1 MARQDINIGVEGNDG
16 TGDSIRESFRKVNE
30 NFQEIYAI
38 FGQSGTISF
47 TALSDTPDSL
57 LPNTIPLVKT
67 DGSGLDLVEL
77 ASNSALDSQATDTI
91 TFSYSVPGKL
101 VISTGFTQLSD
112 DTSPGLGAPL
122 NAAAN
127 AIANIAV
134 SEEAAQQFND
144 IHNTNINIDDLVINK
159 GYADRR
165 YISSGLPIRV
175 SPEPLTQDPYKLNIS
190 RYLNGDIEVV
200 NHGYDTSI
208 NGLKFV
214 FDSIYNDPINLNS
227 EEAATE
233 IIEGNTYKIKAAGN
247 VPWLSIGADFGTVGE
262 VFTAT
267 GTTSATGVVQPVY
280 FLRYV
285 SENLLS
291 VFLTREDA
299 AIVSDTEADAAKTY
313 VSGIKADDDIHQMV
327 DTGVDPN
334 LEGNFLSDVAMPR
347 DAIVRRQGDTMEGI
361 LTLSDHPGELS
372 GFGKPNGADDLQAAT
387 KFYVD
392 NAGYAST
399 QNLFVSL
406 DGDDRMVGVPPG
418 KEGASLNYAF
428 RTINAAARRAEE
440 IIKTSAPEPGP
451 YFQTVTKEENDS
463 PAEVTTRGF
472 AGTDNWGGIQTG
484 DLIKINREYL
494 IKEVSGWIKYTFPD
508 FVYDID
514 LCERDTGLILDAL
527 EYDIRRGLTANF
539 LSIQAAERYYSSVS
553 GRVAITQQKDQTLGA
568 IAQLSLF
575 VDAVLRNKLYN
586 EKEIDFVTLSGDSDE
601 RARVQTNT
609 DHGLVDG
616 DQIIFKNMGGMVE
629 IEGQSAYVKNIA
641 SDDIALDGK
650 IIELY
655 KDANLLELWD
665 ISSYTPYTAGGVLG
679 QVFQDRVDDFDSIK
693 IDQTFDQPNAD
704 DTARLAIT
712 GDGGKIDQIIDI
724 MRDGINA
731 APDIVYGMNYKLVL
745 DNGSRAFVDQADPD
759 NTDTLPGKIMIGN
772 ISGAEGRIVKVTNND
787 GTEDNN
793 DTFELIQLNG
803 KDFAVNETVRY
814 GNFVKQKQVT
824 IFVESGI
831 YEEDLP
837 IKISNNVSL
846 KGDEFRRVII
856 RPKRRVSQSPWADT
870 YFFRD
875 NEFDEIPLATT
886 GSPFYNQTGELQGY
900 FGRHYLSNNELA
912 KNTGPTLVN
921 PGDYEIAAEVMSLNK
936 KFIQEEV
943 IHYVDNNKNEL
954 LYNRNTC
961 RRDLRLVLDAVAYD
975 VATGSNYKT
984 VTAGLAYQRANNAYN
999 LAYERQNTIIALT
1012 EAKSQV
1018 GALAAVVADVTA
1030 GTRSNAAFDEI
1041 IDIINNNTPD
1051 ALTYPVPSVLPSTD
1065 ADDAHTRLANNKTFI
1080 QKEVVAWI
1088 EENFPLLDYNVAK
1101 CERDVGYIVDALAYD
1116 ILYGGNSAT
1125 RAAAESYFVG
1135 AISQLGVGERD
1146 ATVAAYDR
1154 LGDVVDE
1161 IVRGVAVTPSTG
1173 NLEVQDTSGNNASA
1187 TEGTALNNLV
1197 NIIETVISE
1206 GDLVNLPVETQP
1218 SIVYVDDGIENAANS
1233 IVTNRNTIV
1242 DDVIEYLDNNIIFIY
1257 NTEKCYRDVGL
1268 IVDAIIKD
1276 LLRGGQEFALEAQGE
1291 YYSNYILQYNIDE
1304 NDDTA
1309 GFGGQAN
1316 ITKAAMQHIATL
1328 TSDLLAGIAPA
1339 KNVNEDPDVSL
1350 GAAETGTVTL
1360 VDGLVDLVTFAFEPG
1375 YNPPKRNDDDQVDAF
1390 MMSDASILRNVTVQG
1405 QGGFMVV
1412 LDPEGQILTK
1422 SPYIQTGSSF
1432 SKSDNEKRFR
1442 GGMYVDAFTG
1452 NIPVYVPQNINTGSY
1467 NGSGKIS
1474 NFELWVRSE
1483 EGQGLFIRP
1492 PELPCPFY
1500 VEGRRFQVNAISD
1513 YDSGNGWCKIYLDSD
1528 SNDGV
1533 GYDESQFPDGLYYRD
1548 IFLQTAGN
1556 RSMLGNDFTQINDL
1570 GYGLV
1575 TNNGAF
1581 SEMVSMFTYYCQAA
1595 YYAKNGSEIR
1605 SLNGSNG
1612 YGFFGLVAEG
1622 ADPNE
1627 IPDQVT
1633 LRDPMV
1639 VPAKAY
1645 TTPDTTNAF
1654 EESSLFVTDMR
1665 YKPTVNSQIT
1675 IDHGGSVGVLNYVI
1689 SNVTNISDSDND
1701 GIEGDSPDDILAVG
1715 NTYSNTVY
1723 RFDLRADDV
1732 SATDFFG
1739 SLRDTVPDGAII
1751 EYRHNFTLAFD
1762 GVRDPSKLV
1771 TRPST
1776 AINFDESDDITYRS
1790 LSFQNVD
1797 TFEQPLAAD
1806 EIFTGIEVGFGFVVP
1821 EIDTGN
1827 LSGGYGSA
1835 QGDTKI
1841 AIKQLP
1847 NPKDRI
1853 RITRDIAGRQPGDPG
1868 YSGGMVFTWYGK
1880 MHRVIDYN
1888 DAGAFTYITIED
1900 QGTNISA
1907 YSGAGV
1913 AVGISPSDR
1922 VLHCGLDTGATAE
1935 ITIAISLC
1943 RATGHDFTQ
1952 IGTGGFNSSNYPN
1965 VILGDPENDLAD
1977 SYSDAPTAT
1986 TAQVWERRKGRVFW
2000 MSTDQYGFF
2009 RVGKFFSVDQS
2020 TGDIEFAGEIG
2031 ITNANSL
2038 GFKRGVTI
2046 NEFSADDS
2054 MADNSGQAVPTEKA
2068 MVGYLNRVL
2077 GWNVGAGSQI
2087 QPAPFGNRIGTGFLP
2102 LNGGS
2107 AMEAD
2112 LDMGSNNITNVALP
2126 GTDGTA
2132 AANKNYVDDKVN
2144 DYDQLEDLR
2153 NIEFN
2158 NIASNDILVATG
2170 AKRLVLTPT
2179 TGGNWSVGDQIGLNN
2194 SSTKLG
2200 TIVDIEPITDS
2211 LLGNQI
2217 IVTYTVDA
2225 GEFVVGE
2232 TLYDKP
2238 NQTVFATISDG
2249 PIDEVANA
2257 TTKKV
2262 GSAADV
2268 TYTDIDVTVE
2278 RDASGATINLQYVAD
2293 SIIDNDV
2300 NSGANIRQSKLLMQA
2315 ADTFDED
2322 NATTGWAGSQ
2332 AKVQA
2337 DLGLAKFSDENFET
2351 TQGFV
2356 RIKNNGI
2363 VFAEIPDLA
2372 QNQLYGRTA
2381 AGTGDASAISFS
2393 DVAKFGDALE
2403 DKDFN
2408 NREWADASVTRLVF
2422 TSRVSVNDGDTIT
2435 QGAAISGT
2443 AQGTV
2448 DNEFI
2453 VYVKNVTG
2461 GNFNTSGTVTD
2472 TTLSTTL
2479 GVPDTANAITDLG
2492 SALIRL
2498 GDGDYATTDISIGT
2512 AGDTI
2517 ARRDDNGKLDA
2528 AGLLIGSYDTIAL
2541 NSTTISFKTP
2551 GGATIFEATGNAS
2564 ADLQTKIPG
2573 HLVLGGIT
2581 NNAGNTAFNESAA
2594 KSGSTSYDV
2603 GSYIASSWMYTNF
2616 IEAASE
2622 SGGNAN
2628 VTTGIGLGAGNGF
2641 TDAAAD
2647 TILLIANG
2655 APRITVKDGSIKM
2668 TENVEI
2674 DTANLTVEGNTY
2686 INAANSV
2693 FRIRNGSDATNRFIV
2708 DTDNGN
2714 TTINGTIT
2722 VAGAAT
2728 FNGNVTIGNAASDT
2742 VTITA
2747 DVASNIIPNNTDRN
2761 IGASGSRWNTMYAQ
2775 TFNGT
2780 ATTAKYADLAE
2791 NYVGDAEYEPGT
2803 VLVFGGDAEVTTTNV
2818 KGDHRVAGVVSTDP
2832 AYLMNSELDAVNTV
2846 AIALTGRV
2854 PCKVIGKVQKGDMLV
2869 TSAIPGYAMVDN
2881 SPGVGRVIGKA
2892 LESKDDSDKGTIEM
2906 VVGRT

>member
-57 LPNTIPLVKT
+57 FPNTVPLVRT
-67 DGSGLDLVEL
+67 DGGALDLVEL
-77 ASNSALDSQATDTI
+77 ASNKALDSQAVDTI
-91 TFSYSVPGKL
+91 TFNYSVPGKL
-101 VISTGFTQLSD
+101 IISTGFTQLSD
-112 DTSPGLGAPL
+112 DTSPSLGAPL
-122 NAAAN
+122 NAASN

-134 SEEAAQQFND
+134 SNEAAQQFND

-175 SPEPLTQDPYKLNIS
+175 APEPLTQDPYKLNIS

-200 NHGYDTSI
+200 DHGYDTSI

-214 FDSIYNDPINLNS
+214 FDSVYNDPTNLNS
-227 EEAATE
+227 ELPATD
-233 IIEGNTYKIKAAGN
+233 IQEGNTYKIKTVGN
-247 VPWLSIGADFGTVGE
+247 VPWLTIGAKFGTVGE

-267 GTTSATGVVQPVY
+267 AQTSATGVVQPVY
-280 FLRYV
+280 FLRFV

-291 VFLTREDA
+291 VFLTRDDA
-299 AIVSDTEADAAKTY
+299 SLVSDTEADAAKTF
-313 VSGIKADDDIHQMV
+313 VSGIKADDDVHQMV
-327 DTGVDPN
+327 DTGVDES
-334 LEGNFLSDVAMPR
+334 LQGNFLSDVAMPR
-347 DAIVRRQGDTMEGI
+347 DAIVRRQGDVMEGI
-361 LTLSDHPGELS
+361 LTLSDHPGELA

-392 NAGYAST
+392 NSGYAST
-399 QNLFVSL
+399 QNIFVSL
-406 DGDDRMVGVPPG
+406 DGDDRMIGVPPG

-428 RTINAAARRAEE
+428 RTINAAAKRAEE
-440 IIKTSAPEPGP
+440 IIRTSAPEPGP
-451 YFQTVTKEENDS
+451 YFQTVTKEEQDS

-472 AGTDNWGGIQTG
+472 AGTDTWGGIQTG

-494 IKEVSGWIKYTFPD
+494 IEELSGWIKYTFPD
-508 FVYDID
+508 FVYNID
-514 LCERDTGLILDAL
+514 LCERDTGLILDAV

-539 LSIQAAERYYSSVS
+539 LSVQAAERYYSSTS
-553 GRVAITQQKDQTLGA
+553 GRLAITQQKTETLGS

-575 VDAVLRNKLYN
+575 VDAILRNKLYN
-586 EKEIDFVTLSGDSDE
+586 EKEIDFITLSGDLDE
-601 RARVQTNT
+601 RARVQTST

-616 DQIIFKNMGGMVE
+616 DQVIFKNMGGMVE
-629 IEGQSAYVKNIA
+629 IEGLSAYVKNIEQ
-641 SDDIALDGK
+641 DDIALDGK
-650 IIELY
+650 VIELY
-655 KDANLLELWD
+655 KDKDLLELWD
-665 ISSYTPYTAGGVLG
+665 ISTFTPYTAGGVLG
-679 QVFQDRVDDFDSIK
+679 QVFQDRVSDFDSIK
-693 IDQTFDQPNAD
+693 VAQTFDDPNAD

-712 GDGGKIDQIIDI
+712 GDGGKFDQIIDI
-724 MRDGINA
+724 MRDGIDA
-731 APDIVYGMNYKLVL
+731 APDLVYGMNYKLVL
-745 DNGSRAFVDQADPD
+745 DNGARTFVDQADPD
-759 NTDTLPGKIMIGN
+759 NTDTLPGKIMVGN

-803 KDFAVNETVRY
+803 KDFSVNETVRY

-824 IFVESGI
+824 IFIESGI

-837 IKISNNVSL
+837 IKLANNVSL

-856 RPKRRVSQSPWADT
+856 RPKKRVSQSPWADT

-875 NEFDEIPLATT
+875 KEFDEIPLAQT
-886 GSPFYNQTGELQGY
+886 GAPFYNQTGELQGY
-900 FGRHYLSNNELA
+900 FGRHYLTNNEA
-912 KNTGPTLVN
+912 PRNTGPTLVN
-921 PGDYEIAAEVMSLNK
+921 TGNYTTAAQVMSLNK
-936 KFIQEEV
+936 TFIQEEV
-943 IHYVDNNKNEL
+943 IHYIDNNKNEL

-961 RRDLRLVLDAVAYD
+961 RRDLRLILDAVAYD
-975 VATGSNYKT
+975 IATGSNYKS

-999 LAYERQNTIIALT
+999 LTYERANTILALN
-1012 EAKSQV
+1012 EARSEV
-1018 GALAAVVADVTA
+1018 NALSNVVADVTA

-1051 ALTYPVPSVLPSTD
+1051 ALVYPTPSSLPTAD
-1065 ADDAHTRLANNKTFI
+1065 ADDAHTRLVNNRTFM
-1080 QKEVVAWI
+1080 QKEIIAWI
-1088 EENFPLLDYNVAK
+1088 EDQFPLLDYNVTK
-1101 CERDVGYIVDALAYD
+1101 CERDVGLIVDALAYD

-1125 RAAAESYFVG
+1125 RIAAESYFVG
-1135 AISQLGVGERD
+1135 TQSQLGVGERD
-1146 ATVAAYDR
+1146 ATVAAYER
-1154 LGDVVDE
+1154 LGDIADA
-1161 IVRGVAVTPSTG
+1161 IVRGVAVTPTTG
-1173 NLEVQDTSGNNASA
+1173 NLETQDTSGNNASA
-1187 TEGTALNNLV
+1187 TEGTQVNSLV

-1206 GDLVNLPVETQP
+1206 GDLDNLPVETAP
-1218 SIVYVDDGIENAANS
+1218 SIVWVTDSTENAANQILTS
-1233 IVTNRNTIV
+1233 TNTIV
-1242 DDVIEYLDNNIIFIY
+1242 DNVITYLDDNIVFIY
-1257 NTEKCYRDVGL
+1257 DSGKCYRDVGL
-1268 IVDAIIKD
+1268 IVDAVIKD
-1276 LLRGGQEFALEAQGE
+1276 LIRGGQEFALEAQGE
-1291 YYSNYILQYNIDE
+1291 YYSNYINSFNIDE
-1304 NDDTA
+1304 NDGSA
-1309 GFGGQAN
+1309 GFGGQAT
-1316 ITKAAMQHIATL
+1316 ITSAAIQHISTL
-1328 TSDLLAGIAPA
+1328 SGDLLAGVAPA
-1339 KNVNEDPDVSL
+1339 QNVNQEPDISL
-1350 GAAETGTVTL
+1350 GTAETGTVAL
-1360 VDGLVDLVTFAFEPG
+1360 VDGLVDLVTFAFDPA
-1375 YNPPKRNDDDQVDAF
+1375 YNPPKRNDDDGMDVF
-1390 MMSDASILRNVTVQG
+1390 MMSDATIVRNCTVQG
-1405 QGGFMVV
+1405 HGGFMVV
-1412 LDPEGQILTK
+1412 LDPAGQILTK

-1452 NIPVYVPQNINTGSY
+1452 NIPVYIPQTINPGTGVQ
-1467 NGSGKIS
+1467 NGKIS

-1500 VEGRRFQVNAISD
+1500 VEGRRYQVNAISD
-1513 YDSGNGWCKIYLDSD
+1513 YDSGNGWCKIYLDAD
-1528 SNDGV
+1528 SNDGT
-1533 GYDESQFPDGLYYRD
+1533 GYDETQFPDGLYYRD

-1633 LRDPMV
+1633 LKDPMV
-1639 VPAKAY
+1639 MPAKAY
-1645 TTPDTTNAF
+1645 TTVDTPNAF

-1665 YKPTVNSQIT
+1665 YTPTINSQIT

-1689 SNVTNISDSDND
+1689 SNVTNMSDTDND
-1701 GIEGDSPDDILAVG
+1701 GVDGNSVDDIVAVG
-1715 NTYSNTVY
+1715 GVYSNRVY
-1723 RFDLRADDV
+1723 RLDLRADDV

-1739 SLRDTVPDGAII
+1739 SLRATVPNGAII
-1751 EYRHNFTLAFD
+1751 EYRHNFTLSFD
-1762 GVRDPSKLV
+1762 GVREPSKLV

-1806 EIFTGIEVGFGFVVP
+1806 EIYSGIEVGFGYVIP
-1821 EIDTGN
+1821 EIDTAN
-1827 LSGGYGSA
+1827 LGSGYGGT

-1841 AIKQLP
+1841 AIKPIP
-1847 NPKDRI
+1847 NPKDVI
-1853 RITRDIAGRQPGDPG
+1853 RITRDTAGRQPGDAG
-1868 YSGGMVFTWYGK
+1868 YTGGMLFTWYGK
-1880 MHRVIDYN
+1880 THRVIDY
-1888 DAGAFTYITIED
+1888 DSSGAFTYITIED
-1900 QGTNISA
+1900 QGTNISGF
-1907 YSGAGV
+1907 SGAGV
-1913 AVGISPSDR
+1913 AVAVTASDR
-1922 VLHCGLDTGATAE
+1922 VLYCGLDDGATAE

-1943 RATGHDFTQ
+1943 RATSHDFTQ
-1952 IGTGGFNSSNYPN
+1952 IGTGGFNDSNYPN

-2054 MADNSGQAVPTEKA
+2054 MSDNSGQAVPTEKA
-2068 MVGYLNRVL
+2068 IVGYINRVL

-2087 QPAPFGNRIGTGFLP
+2087 QLAPAGNRLGVGFLP

-2107 AMEAD
+2107 TMEGD
-2112 LDMGSNNITNVALP
+2112 IDMGTNNITNLALP
-2126 GTDGTA
+2126 GSDGTA

-2158 NIASNDILVATG
+2158 NIATSDVVVATG
-2170 AKRLVLTPT
+2170 YKRIFLTPT
-2179 TGGNWSVGDQIGLNN
+2179 TGGNWNVGDEIGLQN

-2200 TIVDIEPITDS
+2200 TIIDIEPITDS

-2217 IVTYTVDA
+2217 IVTYSEDA
-2225 GEFVVGE
+2225 GQFVIGE

-2238 NQTVFATISDG
+2238 GQSVFATISDG
-2249 PIDEVANA
+2249 PIDEIANA

-2262 GSAADV
+2262 GSAADA
-2268 TYTDIDVTVE
+2268 TYTDIDLTVE

-2293 SIIDNDV
+2293 SIVDNDV
-2300 NSGANIRQSKLLMQA
+2300 NSGANIRQSKLLMET
-2315 ADTFDED
+2315 ADTFVES
-2322 NATTGWAGSQ
+2322 TGWTGP
-2332 AKVQA
+2332 KVQA
-2337 DLGLAKFSDENFET
+2337 DLGLAKFSADNFET
-2351 TQGFV
+2351 SSGYV

-2363 VFAEIPDLA
+2363 VFAEIPDLT
-2372 QNQLYGRTA
+2372 QYQLYGRTA
-2381 AGTGDASAISFS
+2381 SGSGDASAISFS
-2393 DVAKFGDALE
+2393 DVAKFGAGLE

-2408 NREWADASVTRLVF
+2408 NREWSDSSVTRLTF
-2422 TSRVSVNDGDTIT
+2422 LTPVSVNDGDTIT
-2435 QGAAISGT
+2435 QGGVSGT

-2448 DNEFI
+2448 SLETT
-2453 VYVKNVTG
+2453 VYVKDVTG
-2461 GNFNTSGTVTD
+2461 GNFNQSGTVTD
-2472 TTLSTTL
+2472 TTLTSTL
-2479 GVPDTANAITDLG
+2479 GVPDSAVAITELG

-2498 GDGDYATTDISIGT
+2498 ADGDYATTDISIGT
-2512 AGDTI
+2512 DGDTI
-2517 ARRDDNGKLDA
+2517 VRRDTNGKIDSQ
-2528 AGLLIGSYDTIAL
+2528 GVKVGGFDTVL
-2541 NSTTISFKTP
+2541 VNSSTSTLTVKTP
-2551 GGATIFEATGNAS
+2551 GGANVFTAAGSTS
-2564 ADLQTKIPG
+2564 ADLQVQVPG

-2594 KSGSTSYDV
+2594 KSGLTGGFAD
-2603 GSYIASSWMYTNF
+2603 GSYVASTWMYTNF

-2647 TILLIANG
+2647 TVLLITGGN
-2655 APRITVKDGSIKM
+2655 PRIIVKDSSIKM

-2674 DTANLTVEGNTY
+2674 DTANLTVEGNLY
-2686 INAANSV
+2686 VNASNSL
-2693 FRIRNGSDATNRFIV
+2693 FRIRDGSTSTNRFVV

-2714 TTINGTIT
+2714 TTVGGTLTVTSTTNLNGAINL
-2722 VAGAAT
+2722 
-2728 FNGNVTIGNAASDT
+2728 GNAA
-2742 VTITA
+2742 A
-2747 DVASNIIPNNTDRN
+2747 DNIVFNGSVASNIAADGNGTRN
-2761 IGASGSRWNTMYAQ
+2761 IGASGTRFGTIYAQ
-2775 TFNGT
+2775 TFNGV

-2791 NYVGDAEYEPGT
+2791 KYVGDAEYEPGT
-2803 VLVFGGDAEVTTTNV
+2803 VLVFGGDAEVTVTNT
-2818 KGDHRVAGVVSTDP
+2818 KGDHRVAGVVSTNP
-2832 AYLMNSELDAVNTV
+2832 AYLMNNDLDAVNTV
-2846 AIALTGRV
+2846 EVALAGRV
-2854 PCKVIGKVQKGDMLV
+2854 PCKVLGRVQKGDMLV
-2869 TSAIPGYAMVDN
+2869 TSAIPGYAIVNN
-2881 SPGVGRVIGKA
+2881 SPGIGTVIGKA
-2892 LESKDDSDKGTIEM
+2892 LESKDTDDKGVIEV
-2906 VVGRT
+2906 VVGKA